1 MKRYIRSNDDKLQKA
16 YSIAKEL
23 REKKIGHAGYPEAYG
38 ECRVQNRDG
47 KWVKG
52 RFTESARDGS
62 WFRVRTWDSPPGSY
76 TESTYSVDE
85 VEFM

>member
-23 REKKIGHAGYPEAYG
+23 REKKIGHAGYPETYG
-38 ECRVQNRDG
+38 ECRVQNHDG

-52 RFTESARDGS
+52 KFTESARDGS
-62 WFRVRTWDSPPGSY
+62 WFRVRTWGAGVGAY
-76 TESTYSVDE
+76 TERNYSIEDI
-85 VEFM
+85 EFM